1 MRSSLLGLLLILT
14 SPLAYGFPEMV
25 RHDYVNCTTC
35 HVAQNGGGI
44 LTEYGRALSLEVLT
58 TWGKEGEEQFL
69 YGVVKPPKW
78 LNLGG
83 DIRAVQTYINNAF
96 IERGDFITMQMDLE
110 AAITFTEQLRF
121 VGTIGKKYIPTG
133 NPSFGDYLISRRHF
147 LSYQHNDQISLRAG
161 KFQFAYGIN
170 IPDHILQI
178 KRGLLWDDDTET
190 YNIEG
195 SYIAEDWD
203 LFVTANLGR
212 IDDSTLNRE
221 RGVAVRGSKTFS
233 ERYKLGLS
241 YFYGTNDT
249 QDRQV
254 FGPWGI
260 LGITQSFY
268 ILTELDFQ
276 QLSPNLGVNTFGA
289 AILVRPAYEIVKGL
303 HVFFTF
309 DASRFDFGNQ
319 RTQVE
324 NYGPGIQFFP
334 RPHFDIQLI
343 LQKARI
349 LALSN
354 DFGDSIWLMGHFYL

>member
-1 MRSSLLGLLLILT
+1 MMRSSLLGLLLILT

-147 LSYQHNDQISLRAG
+147 LSYQHNDQISLRAE
-161 KFQFAYGIN
+161 N
-170 IPDHILQI
+170 
-178 KRGLLWDDDTET
+178 
-190 YNIEG
+190 
-195 SYIAEDWD
+195 S
-203 LFVTANLGR
+203 
-212 IDDSTLNRE
+212 S
-221 RGVAVRGSKTFS
+221 S
-233 ERYKLGLS
+233 
-241 YFYGTNDT
+241 
-249 QDRQV
+249 
-254 FGPWGI
+254 
-260 LGITQSFY
+260 
-268 ILTELDFQ
+268 LTESIFPITSSK
-276 QLSPNLGVNTFGA
+276 LSEVSSGTMIP
-289 AILVRPAYEIVKGL
+289 K
-303 HVFFTF
+303 
-309 DASRFDFGNQ
+309 
-319 RTQVE
+319 RTTSKVHTS
-324 NYGPGIQFFP
+324 PKTGI
-334 RPHFDIQLI
+334 
-343 LQKARI
+343 
-349 LALSN
+349 S
-354 DFGDSIWLMGHFYL
+354 S